1 MRVFFRTGSRHV
13 SSQNIVAQ
21 SVAICLM
28 QTSTKRV
35 WCSNRVQQ
43 LVLYLPVKSCSL
55 LQLVDVGNRG
65 NFSQAPRNSKTEP
78 CPSAASK
85 DNRRFQRN
93 EDFGAKH
100 EQIYHFAE
108 QPLSSVKIKHILLLG
123 TILGPGYAVGEK
135 GKEELNKK
143 KIGERSQSRG
153 AKKKNPNRLFFFAN
167 ANFFFFFPQCVAWSQ
182 ARYVA

>member
-1 MRVFFRTGSRHV
+1 MRGFLLDGQHARQFIEHCS
-13 SSQNIVAQ
+13 
-21 SVAICLM
+21 AICSNLFDANINK
-28 QTSTKRV
+28 TSLPRRRFQGREEIRAPLKTPAWEATTKRV

-55 LQLVDVGNRG
+55 LQLVDVGNMG

-85 DNRRFQRN
+85 DNRRFQRK

-108 QPLSSVKIKHILLLG
+108 QPLSFVKKSI
-123 TILGPGYAVGEK
+123 
-135 GKEELNKK
+135 
-143 KIGERSQSRG
+143 
-153 AKKKNPNRLFFFAN
+153 F
-167 ANFFFFFPQCVAWSQ
+167 
-182 ARYVA
+182 